1 MPSPF
6 PGMNPYLENSE
17 LWPEVHHLL
26 ITTIMESLVPQ
37 LRPKYRVAIEKRVY
51 SFAGEN
57 PILVGIP
64 DVTVV
69 RSRTQPPPRES
80 NVAVAAPAETAVQ
93 VKVPVPLELR
103 EGYLEIRDMAKGNVI
118 AVIEVL
124 SPTNKRPGKGREM
137 YLEKREVVLASHT
150 HLIEIDLLREGE
162 QMPVFENEY
171 GANYRI
177 MVSRGDT
184 RPTADLYLFNL
195 PNEIPKFALP
205 LRSGDVEPVVDL
217 QALLN
222 GVYDRAGYDYTI
234 DYSRDPVPA
243 LSEADAAWAD
253 AILREKGLR

>member
-1 MPSPF
+1 
-6 PGMNPYLENSE
+6 MNHYLENPE
-17 LWPEVHHLL
+17 LWPQVHNRL
-26 ITTIMESLVPQ
+26 IVAMADALVPQ
-37 LRPKYRVAIEKRVY
+37 VRPKYRVDIEKRVY

-69 RSRTQPPPRES
+69 RSRTQTTPRES
-80 NVAVAAPAETAVQ
+80 NVAVAAPAETAVK

-162 QMPVFENEY
+162 PMPFFENEY
-171 GANYRI
+171 QTNYRI
-177 MVSRGDT
+177 LVSRGDR

-195 PNEIPKFALP
+195 PNEIPKFSLP
-205 LRSGDVEPVVDL
+205 LRSEDVEPVIDL
-217 QALLN
+217 QALLH
-222 GVYDRAGYDYTI
+222 GVYDRAGYDYTM
-234 DYSRDPVPA
+234 DYSREPVPA